1 MFCVPLLSSLC
12 CCLPLLSLNDHTGSV
27 DLLSHH
33 ITAYEN
39 QCITWRQRA
48 HHNQDRRNGI
58 T

>member
-1 MFCVPLLSSLC
+1 MFCVPLSSFPHR
-12 CCLPLLSLNDHTGSV
+12 LPLISLNDHTGWV

-33 ITAYEN
+33 IAA

-48 HHNQDRRNGI
+48 HHNQDRRNGM